1 MTMSEKIKEILQSPE
16 VPDELKPENIPV
28 LLQTKGKRKNKI
40 SMAVTGPVGVELAGL
55 AEDLDI
61 VVVAVEAGAFARI
74 IELKAV
80 ARRYLKFL

>member
-1 MTMSEKIKEILQSPE
+1 MVQTVHHPLLYQFE
-16 VPDELKPENIPV
+16 VHHH
-28 LLQTKGKRKNKI
+28 
-40 SMAVTGPVGVELAGL
+40 PVGVELAGL